1 MLKELFDKYGC
12 DKGTGRHHYYKEY
25 EPYMKPVREELLGR
39 GPSTNDPINILEI
52 GTFKGASTRAFHEYF
67 PKANIYVI
75 DLFDRIPSKDVTIL
89 RKDRVRFIES
99 NSTVRSLPNKIK
111 KAWGTDIK
119 FDFIIDDGAHW
130 PEANRLTFE
139 NTIEFLKPDGTY
151 FVEDVWPL
159 HLMTPTQL
167 LDKYLVKN
175 PGRYDMDK
183 HLQMMDVFKKY
194 DMTSYD
200 RREETRRGDTYIIA
214 MKHKK

>member
-194 DMTSYD
+194 DITSYD

>member
-1 MLKELFDKYGC
+1 MMLKELFDKYGC
-12 DKGTGRHHYYKEY
+12 DKGTDKHHYYKEY
-25 EPYMKPVREELLGR
+25 EPYMKPVR
-39 GPSTNDPINILEI
+39 NDPINILEI
-52 GTFKGASTRAFHEYF
+52 GTFKGESTRAFHEYF
-67 PKANIYVI
+67 PNANIYVI

-89 RKDRVRFIES
+89 HKARVRFIES
-99 NSTVRSLPNKIK
+99 DSTVRSLPNKIK

-151 FVEDVWPL
+151 FVEDVWPM

-167 LDKYLVKN
+167 LHSYLVKRAE
-175 PGRYDMDK
+175 RYDMDK
-183 HLQMMDVFKKY
+183 HVQMMDVFKKY

-200 RREETRRGDTYIIA
+200 RREETRCGDTHIIA